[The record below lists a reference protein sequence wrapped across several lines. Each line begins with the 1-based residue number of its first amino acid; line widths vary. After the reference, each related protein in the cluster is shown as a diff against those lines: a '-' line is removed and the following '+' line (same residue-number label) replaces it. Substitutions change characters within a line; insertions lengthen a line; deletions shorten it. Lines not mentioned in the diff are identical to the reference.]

1 MKLLSAEETL
11 DLIRSNTI
19 EEFMVKK
26 DLLRR
31 GPFNAHDSYDLILIF
46 VAQRKDKLAWQ
57 LYHKKVFTI
66 NSWFYRQNKNDRGRQ
81 KYIEDGMKKFAK
93 MYLPEGIEK

>member
-11 DLIRSNTI
+11 DSIRSNTI

-31 GPFNAHDSYDLILIF
+31 GPFNAHDSYDLI
-46 VAQRKDKLAWQ
+46 
-57 LYHKKVFTI
+57 
-66 NSWFYRQNKNDRGRQ
+66 S
-81 KYIEDGMKKFAK
+81 
-93 MYLPEGIEK
+93 MYSKT